1 MTKKG
6 RQFFSVK
13 IGVTR
18 SVAVAGDTDPDDT
31 TVQHASYLDSVEVDV
46 EAVDLR
52 SAAIRQFDE
61 LGTAFD
67 SHVQRDLEVVFL
79 LTDERIVLGRKVET
93 LVGVHAVPNRRT
105 VAHY

>member
-1 MTKKG
+1 VPESQRRHNGAISAKKYE
-6 RQFFSVK
+6 V
-13 IGVTR
+13 
-18 SVAVAGDTDPDDT
+18 
-31 TVQHASYLDSVEVDV
+31 YLDSVKVDV

-93 LVGVHAVPNRRT
+93 LVGVHAVPDRRT
-105 VAHY
+105 VKKQHRFSTI